1 MNWYIKDFSKLT
13 NVSIRT
19 LHHYHEIGLL
29 IPSVRKENGYRLYSE
44 RDLLKQQQ
52 IIALK
57 SFGFKLQEIKALIH
71 DQKNILD
78 NLESQAEIL
87 DQKAKSFDQASQ
99 LIKEI
104 VAQNKNSESLN
115 WQTTMKIIEVYKTM
129 SKLDK
134 TWAGKVLNAEELKSY
149 AQFEQEMQN
158 KSATEKAFQK
168 RWQSLCVE
176 IKNALE
182 ECPTSEAGMSIAE
195 KVHGAIYN
203 LYGKR
208 YAGLKHAIWE
218 KGFKSGAN
226 QDSGDHQLTPDMVQW
241 LDAAMGA
248 YWQNRNRNILK
259 KIGQQEDDMIID
271 EFCQSLD
278 EMYGHETKLKIELLS
293 IIFEH
298 PEIPEHVKSWVK
310 ANILPIVSDQ

>member
-1 MNWYIKDFSKLT
+1 MTWYIKDFSKLT

-19 LHHYHEIGLL
+19 LHHYDEIGLL
-29 IPSVRKENGYRLYSE
+29 KPSVRKENGYRLYSE

-57 SFGFKLQEIKALIH
+57 SFGFKLQEIKVLI
-71 DQKNILD
+71 QNQASILD
-78 NLESQAEIL
+78 NLVVQAEIL
-87 DQKAKSFDQASQ
+87 EQKAKSFDQASKM
-99 LIKEI
+99 LKEI

-115 WQTTMKIIEVYKTM
+115 WQTTIKIIEVYNTM
-129 SKLDK
+129 NELDK
-134 TWAGKVLNAEELKSY
+134 TWAGKVLNKEELKSY

-158 KSATEKAFQK
+158 KTATEKAFQK
-168 RWQSLCVE
+168 RWQRLCAE
-176 IKNALE
+176 IKNALQE
-182 ECPTSEAGMSIAE
+182 NPTSETGINIAE

-208 YAGLKHAIWE
+208 YAGLKHVIWE

-226 QDSGDHQLTPDMVQW
+226 QQDDNHQLSPEMVKW
-241 LDAAMGA
+241 LDTAMGA

-259 KIGQQEDDMIID
+259 KIGQQPDDVIIE

-278 EMYGHETKLKIELLS
+278 EMYGHETKLKLDLLN
-293 IIFEH
+293 IIFNH
-298 PEIPEHVKSWVK
+298 SDIPEHVKSWVK
-310 ANILPIVSDQ
+310 EKVLPIINHQ